1 MNPQWNGAPPE
12 SILVIK
18 PSSLGDVVHTLP
30 AVAALKKFW
39 PTSSIS
45 WLVNPEWAPVL
56 DGNPHLDRV
65 HIFPRAQFRGVSAAW
80 RMLQW
85 ARHFGREHSAE
96 LVLDFQGLL
105 RSAVVGRFAR
115 EKQLHGLSDAREGA
129 GFFYDSTARLE
140 SHRATP
146 MHAVDRYLTLVQAL
160 GVPPAGTANLEWPLP
175 DGTLPAEFTA
185 GKPYVVLHPFSR
197 GKGKSLS
204 ISEVQLLCQT
214 MAPQRVIL
222 LGRSDLEV
230 QRMDHVENYL
240 NRTSLVESI
249 SILRRASWVVSVDSG
264 PMHLAAALSPRVLSI
279 HTWSDPRKVGPH
291 PAEAWVL
298 KDSRIRRRGE
308 SDADGLPA
316 NDMKA
321 VGVWVLNQ
329 LAAHSAIA

>member
-1 MNPQWNGAPPE
+1 MNPQWNGAPPD

-39 PTSSIS
+39 PKSSIR

-56 DGNPHLDRV
+56 YGNPHLDHV

-85 ARHFGREHSAE
+85 ARSFGREHSAE

-105 RSAVVGRFAR
+105 RSAVIGRFAR
-115 EKQLHGLSDAREGA
+115 ERRLHGLSDAREGA
-129 GFFYDSTARLE
+129 GWFYDSTARLR
-140 SHRATP
+140 SQRTSP
-146 MHAVDRYLTLVQAL
+146 MHAVDRYLALVEAL
-160 GVPPAGTANLEWPLP
+160 GVPSAGTAGLDWPLP
-175 DGTLPAEFTA
+175 DGPLPAGFATEE
-185 GKPYVVLHPFSR
+185 PCVVLHPFSR

-204 ISEVQLLCQT
+204 VREVQLFCQT

-230 QRMDHVENYL
+230 PRMEHVENYL

-249 SILRRASWVVSVDSG
+249 TMLRRASWVVSVDSG

-279 HTWSDPRKVGPH
+279 HTWSDPRKVGPY
-291 PAEAWVL
+291 PSAAWVL
-298 KDSRIRRRGE
+298 KDSKIRRRGE
-308 SDADGLPA
+308 SDTEGSPA
-316 NDMKA
+316 TDMKA
-321 VGVWVLNQ
+321 VGDWVLNQ
-329 LAAHSAIA
+329 LAAHSPIA

>member
-65 HIFPRAQFRGVSAAW
+65 HIFPRAQFRGLSAAW

-105 RSAVVGRFAR
+105 RSAMVGRFAR

-129 GFFYDSTARLE
+129 GFFYDSTARLK
-140 SHRATP
+140 SQRTVP
-146 MHAVDRYLTLVQAL
+146 MHAVDRYLALVQAL
-160 GVPPAGTANLEWPLP
+160 GVPPSGTAGLEWPLP
-175 DGTLPAEFTA
+175 GGPLPAGFAA
-185 GKPYVVLHPFSR
+185 GEPYVVLHPFSR

-204 ISEVQLLCQT
+204 IPEVELFCQT

-230 QRMDHVENYL
+230 PGMEHVENYL

-279 HTWSDPRKVGPH
+279 HTWSDPRKVGPY
-291 PAEAWVL
+291 PAEAWIL
-298 KDSRIRRRGE
+298 KDSSIRRRGA
-308 SDADGLPA
+308 SDADGSPA
-316 NDMKA
+316 TDMKA

-329 LAAHSAIA
+329 LAARSAIA